1 MFFFSQFVFW
11 NVFSRSSSWVR
22 LRWFVFEVVE
32 GFCNIF
38 CLQKIIFLGG
48 NLSEPQTVA
57 DTWARRYKQLPR
69 NWGGGLD
76 RNFLQ
81 LPGFYD
87 NPSDKTALVSSNDE
101 RLTRILYETLN
112 SVETHF
118 LATRN
123 FTWEGDDGRTNNG
136 NGRSGCESIR
146 DVGWGVG
153 KVHRAERER
162 FVVVPL

>member
-1 MFFFSQFVFW
+1 MNRFFQV
-11 NVFSRSSSWVR
+11 
-22 LRWFVFEVVE
+22 
-32 GFCNIF
+32 
-38 CLQKIIFLGG
+38 
-48 NLSEPQTVA
+48 
-57 DTWARRYKQLPR
+57 
-69 NWGGGLD
+69 
-76 RNFLQ
+76 
-81 LPGFYD
+81 FYD
-87 NPSDKTALVSSNDE
+87 NPSDITPLVSSNDE

-136 NGRSGCESIR
+136 NGRSGCESSR

-162 FVVVPL
+162 FVVVPLKRRYRSENIVTWSEPGFSIGVHNQQPENAIKNDLNQYGKLVIWL

>member
-1 MFFFSQFVFW
+1 MYFVC
-11 NVFSRSSSWVR
+11 RS
-22 LRWFVFEVVE
+22 LF
-32 GFCNIF
+32 
-38 CLQKIIFLGG
+38 FLGETFL
-48 NLSEPQTVA
+48 NRKQWLTLEHA
-57 DTWARRYKQLPR
+57 DINRYHDT
-69 NWGGGLD
+69 GAVVLD
-76 RNFLQ
+76 RNLLQ

>member
-1 MFFFSQFVFW
+1 M
-11 NVFSRSSSWVR
+11 
-22 LRWFVFEVVE
+22 
-32 GFCNIF
+32 
-38 CLQKIIFLGG
+38 
-48 NLSEPQTVA
+48 
-57 DTWARRYKQLPR
+57 
-69 NWGGGLD
+69 D

-162 FVVVPL
+162 FVVVPLKRRYRVERAWLPGQVPGSAFGVQSHDSEFCNTKS

>member
-1 MFFFSQFVFW
+1 M
-11 NVFSRSSSWVR
+11 
-22 LRWFVFEVVE
+22 
-32 GFCNIF
+32 
-38 CLQKIIFLGG
+38 
-48 NLSEPQTVA
+48 
-57 DTWARRYKQLPR
+57 
-69 NWGGGLD
+69 
-76 RNFLQ
+76 
-81 LPGFYD
+81 
-87 NPSDKTALVSSNDE
+87 VSSNDE

-136 NGRSGCESIR
+136 NGRSGCESLR

-162 FVVVPL
+162 FVVVPLKRRYRSENMVTWWGPGFSIGVHQQQPEIAMKTHRKSDWKKGDLIDIASLKRVACKEHRYIRIPFYYCKKTNSVQEPHLG

>member
-1 MFFFSQFVFW
+1 MSTQIYTDTTK
-11 NVFSRSSSWVR
+11 
-22 LRWFVFEVVE
+22 LGRWF
-32 GFCNIF
+32 G
-38 CLQKIIFLGG
+38 Q
-48 NLSEPQTVA
+48 
-57 DTWARRYKQLPR
+57 R
-69 NWGGGLD
+69 
-76 RNFLQ
+76 FLQ

-162 FVVVPL
+162 FVVVPLKRRYRDRESMVTW